1 MKILIAEDDIT
12 SRTILENVLVKWGYE
27 VIATK
32 DGEEAWRKLQE
43 SDTAS
48 LLVLDWMMPKMDGL
62 EVCRRVRQMEKP
74 DGHPFYIILLTGR
87 NTKED
92 IVTGLQAGA
101 NDYITKPFD
110 KDELKARIAVGQ
122 RVIELQTELARH
134 IKELEN
140 ALDHIKTLQGILP
153 ICSYCKKIRDD
164 QNYWQQVETYIAQFT
179 DARFS
184 HSICPDCFE
193 KHVKPQLKEMDEEEE

>member
-1 MKILIAEDDIT
+1 MKILIAEDDAT
-12 SRTILENVLVKWGYE
+12 SRTILENVLTRWGYE
-27 VIATK
+27 VTSTK
-32 DGEEAWRKLQE
+32 DGEEAWAKLQE
-43 SDTAS
+43 PDTAA

-62 EVCRRVRQMEKP
+62 EVCRRIRRMEKP
-74 DGHPFYIILLTGR
+74 DDRPFYIILLTGR

-92 IVTGLQAGA
+92 IVMGLEAGA

-110 KDELKARIAVGQ
+110 KDELKARINVGR
-122 RVIELQTELARH
+122 RVIELQTELTRH
-134 IKELEN
+134 VKELEN
-140 ALDHIKTLQGILP
+140 ALEHIKTLQGILP

-193 KHVKPQLKEMDEEEE
+193 RHVKPQLKKFEEEEE